1 MHTPHPLQT
10 NIGTLVLENPVMN
23 ASGVWCTTVEELNQI
38 GHSQAGAIV
47 TKSMTLKER
56 SGNPEPRF
64 TVEEGYSINSMGLP
78 NPGVDYYCQHIK
90 DLERGGKPVI
100 ASIAGFSVQE
110 YTELMARVAE
120 QPFDAVEVNLSCPNL
135 EGKGIFAYDLE
146 TASKILEKLRGML
159 TKPMGVKLPPYL
171 TRNEISQ
178 TAKRFIE
185 LGVDFVTLVNSYP
198 LGCVIDA
205 DTRKLKIAPN
215 GGVGGLGGKA
225 LKPIALGQVLLFD
238 QESDHKLTIIG
249 VGGVDSGRD
258 VMEYLIAGASA
269 VQIAT
274 ALHTES
280 PSIFKRI
287 NKELSLFVKE
297 KNITSLADIIGT
309 VQPAV

>member
-1 MHTPHPLQT
+1 MNPLQT
-10 NIGTLVLENPVMN
+10 HIRGLTLENPVMN
-23 ASGVWCTTVEELNQI
+23 ASGIWCTTLEELNQI
-38 GHSQAGAIV
+38 GHSQSGAIV

-56 SGNPEPRF
+56 NGNPEPRF
-64 TVEEGYSINSMGLP
+64 AVEEGYSVNSMGLP
-78 NPGVDYYCQHIK
+78 NPGVDYYCQHVK
-90 DLERGGKPVI
+90 NLERGGKPVI

-110 YTELMARVAE
+110 YTELMARVAR

-135 EGKGIFAYDLE
+135 ESKGIFAYDLE
-146 TASKILEKLRGML
+146 TASTILEKLRGML
-159 TKPMGVKLPPYL
+159 TAPMGVKLPPYG

-178 TAKRFIE
+178 TAKRFVE

-198 LGCVIDA
+198 LGCAIDA

-225 LKPIALGQVLLFD
+225 LKPIALGQVLLFA
-238 QESDHKLTIIG
+238 QESDHKLAIIG

-258 VMEYLIAGASA
+258 VIEYLTAGASA

-287 NKELSLFVKE
+287 NKELLLFMKE
-297 KNITSLADIIGT
+297 KHIASLSDIIGT
-309 VQPAV
+309 VKSAQ